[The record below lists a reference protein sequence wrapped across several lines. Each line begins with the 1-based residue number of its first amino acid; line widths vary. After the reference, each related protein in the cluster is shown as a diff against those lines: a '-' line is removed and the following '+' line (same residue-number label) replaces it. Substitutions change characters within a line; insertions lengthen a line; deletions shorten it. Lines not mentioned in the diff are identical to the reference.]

1 MGATPDMPRADLI
14 KWMKGIEAQLSLLGE
29 RVNNPLANT
38 GLTVPGPGVVECDG
52 QFNVVGN
59 ETVSGTLNV
68 TGNTVIGGTLSLPN
82 GIINNA
88 ALTSPLSPITL
99 HADANN
105 FGPTTG
111 AGITIMT
118 VSTTVPT
125 GYTKA
130 LIIGMYMSA
139 FAHNSTASTDSLY
152 VNIATTP
159 SLAGWQV
166 PSPSCPAGSWTSA
179 YQQGTLLIP
188 GLTGGGTLSISGQ
201 VSTSAGNWAAN
212 ASNVANLDVSIL
224 FLR

>member
-1 MGATPDMPRADLI
+1 MGGTPELPRTDFI
-14 KWMKGIEAQLSLLGE
+14 KWMKGIESKLSFIME
-29 RVNNPLANT
+29 RLNNVFANT
-38 GLTVPGPGVVECDG
+38 GLSVPGPGVVEVDG
-52 QFNVVGN
+52 TLNVLGSEN
-59 ETVSGTLNV
+59 VSGTLNV

-88 ALTSPLSPITL
+88 ALTSPLNPVTL
-99 HADANN
+99 HADASN

-118 VSTTVPT
+118 VSTTVPA
-125 GYTKA
+125 GYTQA
-130 LIIGMYMSA
+130 LLIGMYMSA

-166 PSPSCPAGSWTSA
+166 PSPTCPAGAWTSA

-201 VSTSAGNWAAN
+201 VSTGSANWAAST
-212 ASNVANLDVSIL
+212 SNVANLDVSII